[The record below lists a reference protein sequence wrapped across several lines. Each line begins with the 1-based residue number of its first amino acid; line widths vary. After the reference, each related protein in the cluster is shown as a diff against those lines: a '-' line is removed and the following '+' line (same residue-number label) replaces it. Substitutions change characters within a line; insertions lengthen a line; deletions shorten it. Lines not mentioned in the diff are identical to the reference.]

1 MSIDVVLPCLN
12 EAGALPWILDRMPAG
27 YRPIVV
33 DNGSTDGSASVAR
46 RKGAIVLD
54 VATPGYGAACH
65 AGVIA
70 ADSSIVCVMDAD
82 ATLDP
87 TELPTLVEPLRN
99 GWADLVMGRR
109 QPTEPGAYPLHARA
123 GNAALLL
130 MLRRRGV
137 PRLHDIGPM
146 RAMRRHQLLAL
157 DIKDRRFG
165 YPLELVIRAAAAGLH
180 ISERDVSYR
189 PRVGRSKVTGSWRGT
204 ARAVRDMR
212 RVLAA

>member
-33 DNGSTDGSASVAR
+33 DNGSTDGSGAVAR
-46 RKGAIVLD
+46 HRGAVVLD
-54 VATPGYGAACH
+54 VRAPGYGAACH
-65 AGVIA
+65 AGIVA
-70 ADSSIVCVMDAD
+70 AESSIVCVMDAD

-87 TELPTLVEPLRN
+87 TELPMLVEPLHWRQ
-99 GWADLVMGRR
+99 ADLVMGRR
-109 QPTEPGAYPLHARA
+109 RPTESRAFPLHARA

-146 RAMRRHQLLAL
+146 RAMRRDQLLDL
-157 DIKDRRFG
+157 DIGDRRFG
-165 YPLELVIRAAAAGLH
+165 YPLELVIRATAAGLQ
-180 ISERDVSYR
+180 ICERDVSYR
-189 PRVGRSKVTGSWRGT
+189 PRVGRSKITGSWRGA

-212 RVLAA
+212 RVLTA